1 MELKLL
7 YENERIILPMLCG
20 HRTINKD
27 REIFNNLFKDEKF
40 KDLDKR
46 EHKTLETEVVFYGL
60 KERASFDEIFYS
72 LSYNLDDLCLTQH
85 QILKICEKY
94 RKHLKPNYATFF
106 LIKKKRFLR
115 KSKYHV
121 VFVGNHSGGLDAG
134 VYNFENKHPWMP
146 DDFYFVIP
154 KLVISKLK

>member
-1 MELKLL
+1 MKKSNLLNLL

-20 HRTINKD
+20 RRTIHED
-27 REIFNNLFKDEKF
+27 REVVNIFFKDDKF
-40 KDLDKR
+40 KGLDKR
-46 EHKTLETEVVFYGL
+46 EHKTLETEVVFYSL

-85 QILKICEKY
+85 QILEICARYQKY
-94 RKHLKPNYATFF
+94 LKLNYATFF

-121 VFVGNHSGGLDAG
+121 VFVGRHSGRLDAG
-134 VYNFENKHPWMP
+134 VCNFEDKHPWMP
-146 DDFYFVIP
+146 DNFYLVIP
-154 KLVISKLK
+154 KLK